1 MITPSNMKK
10 VLLILSLISFGC
22 SFPIQI
28 LSADLTPTPE
38 PTSIPTL
45 TPQPTG
51 ELGTESN
58 PLILTLSPSPRP
70 TDEFISAGESIAAF
84 LESRT
89 GYRIV
94 TVIPVSETALIES
107 IQKNNAHIF
116 SLSPYGYVI
125 ARNNNLATALL
136 AREREGEMF
145 YGAQIIVNREK
156 GFELYFDEIR
166 NENTTDDLTLA
177 FKQFQEKKAC
187 WSDELSAS
195 GYVIPLGLI
204 NLAQIQ
210 IRSGAFLEG
219 QPNVVRAVYAD
230 DICDFG
236 ATFIDARTS
245 PILEADYPDVLD
257 KVKVLWRIPNI
268 IPYENISM
276 SNELP
281 VEMRRVMQRAF
292 IDLMISPEGKSAMQL
307 VYSFDE
313 MQIVEDALYAEFIKY
328 ANASGVDLF
337 ELIK

>member
-1 MITPSNMKK
+1 MKK
-10 VLLILSLISFGC
+10 VLLILSIISFGC

-28 LSADLTPTPE
+28 LPADSTPTPQVTLTPT
-38 PTSIPTL
+38 I

-70 TDEFISAGESIAAF
+70 TNEFIAAGESIAAF

-89 GYRIV
+89 GYQIV
-94 TVIPVSETALIES
+94 TVIPVSEVKLIES
-107 IQKNNAHIF
+107 IQNNNAHIF

-125 ARNNNLATALL
+125 ARNNNTATALL
-136 AREREGEMF
+136 ARVKDGGML

-156 GFELYFDEIR
+156 GFELFFDEIR

-195 GYVIPLGLI
+195 GYVIPLGVI
-204 NLAQIQ
+204 NQAQVQ
-210 IRSGAFLEG
+210 IRSSAFLEG
-219 QPNVVRAVYAD
+219 QPNVVRAVYAA

-257 KVKVLWRIPNI
+257 KVKVMWRIPNI

-276 SNELP
+276 STELP
-281 VEMRRVMQRAF
+281 VEMRRVIQRAF
-292 IDLMISPEGKSAMQL
+292 IDLMISPEGKTSMQL
-307 VYSFDE
+307 VYGFDE
-313 MQIVEDALYAEFIKY
+313 MQIVEDAMYAEFIKY
-328 ANASGVDLF
+328 ANASGLDLF
-337 ELIK
+337 ELIQ